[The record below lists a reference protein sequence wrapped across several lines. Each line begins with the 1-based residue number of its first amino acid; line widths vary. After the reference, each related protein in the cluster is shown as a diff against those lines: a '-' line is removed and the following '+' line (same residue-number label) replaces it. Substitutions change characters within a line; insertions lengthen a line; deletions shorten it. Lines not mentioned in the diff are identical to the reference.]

1 MKQCSGQPLQKAEY
15 TLSLRHHDSG
25 SRPNSRPA
33 ASCASQKA
41 IARSAV
47 YLANQPTPRFRTFL
61 HAHHA
66 TNVPQFSSAALPRS
80 TTSHPRFPH
89 DDGLTLASRLL
100 CLPSAPTTRQHLNIF
115 RTTNPH
121 LSPHTLDKDL
131 RTGAFP
137 LSLLAVAA
145 VAVTTSSAVLRNR
158 PSPFRFVPHLVPS
171 AASRDRGRSR
181 VTTTAA
187 ASAGPRTIPAAPR
200 SGSARG
206 GVSASR
212 R

>member
-1 MKQCSGQPLQKAEY
+1 MKQCSGQPSQKAEY
-15 TLSLRHHDSG
+15 ILSLRHHDSG
-25 SRPNSRPA
+25 SQPTSRPA

-131 RTGAFP
+131 RTP
-137 LSLLAVAA
+137 WRLSTIAPRRRRRRRHH
-145 VAVTTSSAVLRNR
+145 VLRRAQKSTFPIPGRAPSR
-158 PSPFRFVPHLVPS
+158 PL
-171 AASRDRGRSR
+171 GRL
-181 VTTTAA
+181 
-187 ASAGPRTIPAAPR
+187 P
-200 SGSARG
+200 
-206 GVSASR
+206 
-212 R
+212 